1 MNKVIKLSIVLILY
15 LLGSHCF
22 AAEDTRTG
30 RPFNAQSFKN
40 VGLEVYIPLSPTWNH
55 QFQKGGETDAIILT
69 TPPTYYPSTGMQ
81 IKLHPELRVTPTDL
95 PIAAMSALNKI
106 RSSLKLPKINRIEE
120 LQYVE
125 YGQVKGYAD
134 IFDKKQGKSVFA
146 FKNVFGI
153 MPSEQ
158 PVSLMVSTPQG
169 QLDHIEHMVIK
180 VWKNLN
186 VLPSSLPK
194 SAPNNVKNL

>member
-1 MNKVIKLSIVLILY
+1 MNKVKKLSIVLL
-15 LLGSHCF
+15 LSFLGSQCF
-22 AAEDTRTG
+22 AAEDSRMG
-30 RPFNAQSFKN
+30 RPFDAQSFKN
-40 VGLEVYIPLSPTWNH
+40 VGLEVYLPVSPTWNH

-81 IKLHPELRVTPTDL
+81 IKLHPELRVIPTDL
-95 PIAAMSALNKI
+95 PVAAMSALNKI
-106 RSSLKLPKINRIEE
+106 RSSLKLPKITRIED

-134 IFDKKQGKSVFA
+134 IFDKKQGKNVFA

-194 SAPNNVKNL
+194 SAPENL